1 MAVTATAK
9 SWLQSSFQAP
19 AAATIRIAI
28 AGGGGSHDWAITAGT
43 SWDCL
48 DDLVTAWNTALAGAA
63 VVALTANVELHQA
76 RVYITTGTGAA
87 YDLTWSQAGDGTAI
101 RNRLGS
107 TGNLTAKASA
117 SLAWNG
123 VVLGAFYS
131 WVGFSRVHRGKT
143 AISGGAATR
152 MMDGTIVSQHGR
164 DAGAEPVEMD
174 LTVRW
179 GLPPGSSGLL
189 RFAGHLG
196 FETFLTDL
204 YGAANT
210 PSDTIA
216 LYHLSGDPTPERWL
230 VRLADDRI
238 QIRPACIV
246 QPHGVFEVSLQ
257 LDVLE
262 APL

>member
-87 YDLTWSQAGDGTAI
+87 YDLTWSQAGDGTAV
-101 RNRLGS
+101 RDRLGS
-107 TGNLTAKASA
+107 TGNLAGKASA

-123 VVLGAFYS
+123 VVLGAFCS
-131 WVGFSRVHRGKT
+131 WVGFGRLVRDRTG
-143 AISGGAATR
+143 ISGGAAART
-152 MMDGTIVSQHGR
+152 MNGTIVSQHSR
-164 DAGAEPVEMD
+164 DGGAEPVEMEAV
-174 LTVRW
+174 LRW
-179 GLPPGSSGLL
+179 SVPPEGSALL
-189 RFAGHLG
+189 RFAGHLALEA
-196 FETFLTDL
+196 FVSDL
-204 YGAANT
+204 YSAANT
-210 PSDTIA
+210 PSDAFVLVHADAAGT
-216 LYHLSGDPTPERWL
+216 ERWR
-230 VRLADDRI
+230 VRLADDRVT
-238 QIRPACIV
+238 IRPSCLI
-246 QPHGVFEVSLQ
+246 QPHTLFEVSVR
-257 LDVLE
+257 LDVIE